1 MTGYYGSLLFTN
13 TVTGKK
19 RLIFATKCY
28 NTFCMI
34 SHHPKEFSIVDEKQ
48 QGYSR
53 PPPQVK
59 TIFVEVIRIRPHH
72 K

>member
-19 RLIFATKCY
+19 RLILLRKCY

-34 SHHPKEFSIVDEKQ
+34 SHHPKEFSIVNEKY
-48 QGYSR
+48 QGYS
-53 PPPQVK
+53 PSPQVK
-59 TIFVEVIRIRPHH
+59 TIFVEVISIRPHH
-72 K
+72 R